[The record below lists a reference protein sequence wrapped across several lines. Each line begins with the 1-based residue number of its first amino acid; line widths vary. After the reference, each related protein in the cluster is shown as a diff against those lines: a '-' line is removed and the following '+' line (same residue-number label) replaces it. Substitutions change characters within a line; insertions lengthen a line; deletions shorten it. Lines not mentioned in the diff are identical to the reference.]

1 MLVVVVI
8 EEGQEVLGVKV
19 ELKFLE
25 VLIEFT
31 GFGLSIFKGSYAEFS
46 VEFLLKWSTQDYLG
60 FQGEI

>member
-1 MLVVVVI
+1 MI

-19 ELKFLE
+19 ELNFFE

-31 GFGLSIFKGSYAEFS
+31 GFGLPIFKGSYAEFS
-46 VEFLLKWSTQDYLG
+46 VEFLLKWSPHDYLG